1 MTNFVFIIISNS
13 YDLLKDEKYNEI
25 FENIKYINSMKN
37 GDLVGLNNKIIFKH
51 RDIFEKY
58 KPHLKNKK

>member
-1 MTNFVFIIISNS
+1 MISNS
-13 YDLLKDEKYNEI
+13 YELLKDEKYNEI

-37 GDLVGLNNKIIFKH
+37 GDYVGLNNKIIFKH

-58 KPHLKNKK
+58 KPH